1 MLKSIEIIL
10 ENWTFVK
17 FLKIQNVPN
26 RVPPRLS
33 SIFWDLNCVPPHLT
47 SIFWELVFS
56 KSDQIRVELVFQI

>member
-26 RVPPRLS
+26 RVPPRL
-33 SIFWDLNCVPPHLT
+33 T